1 MDRAREAYWQ
11 AAWAQEHLSVSTR
24 IPGREK
30 FYALVAYPGTSGF
43 LHVGHLRGL
52 AIADALHRYHR
63 MLGHQVFFPT
73 GAHASGLPA
82 VTFAQRIRDRD
93 PATLQQLESHGIDP
107 IDWPHLEDPVATA
120 RMLGQSY
127 LRTFRRAGFLVDES
141 AYVTTVDDDYE
152 AFIRWQFHRLHDRH
166 ALVQAPHFSAVCPV
180 CGPVSVDPSETDL
193 STGGD
198 AEVIRYTTV
207 PFALEDGRILLA
219 ATLRPETVFG
229 VTNLWLAPDE
239 TLVVWHHEHS
249 EFLVARPSAERLIEQ
264 HGGKIGHETPAK
276 DLVSRTVSVPLSDR
290 RVPILVSKLV
300 DPQIGTGV
308 VMSVP
313 AHAPVDHLGL
323 LELSQAD
330 RARLG
335 EVPVIISLP
344 NPDGWA
350 ASERA
355 LYAGGGTPAERAVR
369 ATGAR
374 SLADVAALGEA
385 TERLYRL
392 ELGRGRMSTSDYSGE
407 SVAIARE
414 KVAASVKS
422 LGTSFDL
429 QEFSKP
435 VICRNGHQV
444 VIRRVPEQWF
454 LHYGDRAWKD
464 QTLDLVG
471 RMTIRPEDYAKEL
484 PSILEWFQD
493 RPCTRRGR
501 WLGTPFPYDPDW
513 IIEPI
518 ADSTLYPAYFVIR
531 RYVQNGRL
539 QLSQLTDA
547 FFDSV
552 ILGTGDGEPSVEASL
567 REELR
572 SEFLY
577 WYPLD
582 LNIGGKEHKRVHF
595 PVFLYTHALLL
606 PRELEPHGLFVHWW
620 MTGEAGAKLSK
631 KQVGRGGAMV
641 GIDEAFQ
648 EWGADALR
656 LFHATGASPF
666 QDVEWNPEQVEVART
681 RLEEIERMVPGM
693 FRSGDGPPELDA
705 WLASEMHEIVRAVRT
720 HFETVSIREAAE
732 LVYVR
737 IPNLIRRYATR
748 GGTSG
753 RLLEQIARAWIRMLV
768 PITPHLAEE
777 LGEHHFPGLVSVQP
791 FPTADEFET
800 NPAALEEEAF
810 LERLED
816 DLRAVMRA
824 ATDRG
829 QHLDEAVFYV
839 AAPWKRTV
847 EGWMR
852 EVTEA
857 GRLPSVAEMMQQVA
871 RHPELAAYRAE
882 IPAYVQR
889 VTPQLRSEPAL
900 SPIVLDEHRALR
912 TSEGYLLRRFQLRQ
926 ISVYPEAEAAAHDPK
941 GRRERA
947 RPGRPAF
954 YLLTAV

>member
-1 MDRAREAYWQ
+1 MERSREAYWQ
-11 AAWAQEHLSVSTR
+11 AVWAREHLSVATR

-52 AIADALHRYHR
+52 VIADALHRYHR

-82 VTFAQRIRDRD
+82 VTFAQRVHDRD
-93 PATLQQLESHGIDP
+93 PATLEQLESHRIDP
-107 IDWPHLEDPVATA
+107 IEWGRLEDPETA
-120 RMLGQSY
+120 ARILGQSY
-127 LRTFRRAGFLVDES
+127 LETFRRAGFLVDES
-141 AYVTTVDDDYE
+141 AYLTTVDEDYQ

-180 CGPVSVDPSETDL
+180 CGPVSVDASETDL
-193 STGGD
+193 ASGGD

-219 ATLRPETVFG
+219 ATLRPETVYG

-239 TLVVWHHEHS
+239 SLVVWHHEHA
-249 EFLVARPSAERLIEQ
+249 EYLVARPGAERLVEQ
-264 HGGKIGHETPAK
+264 HGGKIGHETPAQ
-276 DLVSRTVSVPLSDR
+276 DLVTRMVTVPFLGR
-290 RVPILVSKLV
+290 RVPILASKIV
-300 DPQIGTGV
+300 DPQVGTGV

-313 AHAPVDHLGL
+313 AHAPVDHLAL
-323 LELSQAD
+323 RELSETD
-330 RARLG
+330 RAQLG
-335 EVPVIISLP
+335 EVPVIITLTKP
-344 NPDGWA
+344 ETWT

-355 LYAGGGTPAERAVR
+355 LNVGEGTPAERAAR

-374 SLADVAALGEA
+374 TLQDVGALGEA

-392 ELGRGRMSTSDYSGE
+392 ELTRGRMATSEYSGE
-407 SVAIARE
+407 SVADARE
-414 KVAASVKS
+414 KVASPLKA
-422 LGTSFDL
+422 LGTSRDL

-454 LHYGDRAWKD
+454 LHYSDRAWKD
-464 QTLDLVG
+464 LTLDLVG
-471 RMTIRPEDYAKEL
+471 RMTNQPQDYGKEL

-501 WLGTPFPYDPDW
+501 WLGTPFPYDPEW

-531 RYVQNGRL
+531 RYVHDGRL
-539 QLSQLTDA
+539 RVSQLTDA

-552 ILGTGDGEPSVEASL
+552 ILGTGPGEPSVEASL
-567 REELR
+567 RDELR

-606 PRELEPHGLFVHWW
+606 PRELEPRGIFIHWW
-620 MTGEAGAKLSK
+620 MTGESGAKLSK

-681 RLEEIERMVPGM
+681 RLEEIERMVPSM

-705 WLASEMHEIVRAVRT
+705 WLESEMHGVVHAVRG
-720 HFETVSIREAAE
+720 HLATVSIREAGE
-732 LVYVR
+732 LIYVR
-737 IPNLIRRYATR
+737 IPNLIRRYTTR

-753 RLLEQIARAWIRMLV
+753 RLLQRIARAWIRMMA

-777 LGEHHFPGLVSVQP
+777 LGEHRFAGLVSVEP
-791 FPTADEFET
+791 FPTPDEFET
-800 NPAALEEEAF
+800 NPTAMEEEAF

-816 DLRAVMRA
+816 DLRAVLRA

-829 QHLDEAVFYV
+829 QRLDEAVFYI

-852 EVTEA
+852 EVVEA
-857 GRLPSVAEMMQQVA
+857 GRLPSVAEMMQRVA

-882 IPAYVQR
+882 IPGYVQR
-889 VTPQLRSEPAL
+889 VTPQLRSEPPL

-912 TSEGYLLRRFQLRQ
+912 TSEGYLLRRFQFRQ
-926 ISVYPEAEAAAHDPK
+926 ISVYPETEAAPHDPK

-954 YLLTAV
+954 YLLTTV